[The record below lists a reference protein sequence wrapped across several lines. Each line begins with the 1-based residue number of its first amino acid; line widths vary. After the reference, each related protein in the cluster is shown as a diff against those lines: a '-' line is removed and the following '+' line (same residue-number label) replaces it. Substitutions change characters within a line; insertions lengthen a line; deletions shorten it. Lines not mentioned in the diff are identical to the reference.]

1 MSMVYAGLDIGTTGC
16 KISLFEDLSALGT
29 FYEAYASSRS
39 AEKDEIDAREILR
52 AAKKVIQEA
61 YAFRKDLAAI
71 GVTSFGETF
80 VLLDS
85 EDHVLMPSILY
96 SDPRG
101 KAEAEELRSTLGSKR
116 IGEIT
121 GLMVHEMFSLPKL
134 LSIRKNQPEVWSQVD
149 KVLLM
154 QDYIVYSLTGV
165 RQIDESLASRTML
178 FDCHKREWSEEL
190 FSFNNLNPSLF
201 STPVPTGTKAG
212 KIILDG
218 IETGMDLYNVSHDQV
233 AVAIGCGLKEESTLV
248 DGCGTCECLIPFFHS
263 IPKDPQ
269 IYDGGYGMVPYVVN
283 QGYISYPLIFSG
295 GALVQWFV
303 TQFGPKGEDP
313 YAYFDRQID
322 PNIPSKILLSP
333 YFLGSGTPDMD
344 SSAQGAIYGLN
355 ISTKPK
361 DIYQACLEGVAY
373 ELRRNLDIL
382 KSMGMNPQRILATGG
397 GSQNKEW
404 LQIKANILG
413 LPVTSMKNKDAGT
426 IGTAIVV
433 GTSIGLFSS
442 LEEGMERLVQ
452 HGETFVPNLETK
464 KPYDTLYKNYLK
476 MVKGQKELK

>member
-1 MSMVYAGLDIGTTGC
+1 MVYAGLDIGTTGC
-16 KISLFEDLSALGT
+16 KISLFEDLSALRT
-29 FYEAYASSRS
+29 FYETYASSRS
-39 AEKDEIDAREILR
+39 AKKDEIDAREILR

-61 YAFRKDLAAI
+61 YAFRNDLKAI

-80 VLLDS
+80 VLLDKA
-85 EDHVLMPSILY
+85 DNVLMPSILY

-101 KAEAEELRSTLGSKR
+101 KTEAEELRSTLGSKR

-134 LSIRKNQPEVWSQVD
+134 LSIRKSHPDIWAKVD

-178 FDCHKREWSEEL
+178 FDCHKRRWSEEL
-190 FSFNNLNPSLF
+190 FSFADLSPSLF
-201 STPVPTGTKAG
+201 STPVPSGTKAG
-212 KIILDG
+212 KIRIDD
-218 IETGMDLYNVSHDQV
+218 IQTDMDLYNVSHDQV

-248 DGCGTCECLIPFFHS
+248 DGCGTCECLIPFFRS
-263 IPKDPQ
+263 IPDNPQ
-269 IYDGGYGMVPYVVN
+269 ISDGGYGVVPYVVN

-295 GALVQWFV
+295 GALIQWFV

-313 YAYFDRQID
+313 YAYFDRQMD
-322 PNIPSKILLSP
+322 PNNPSKILLSP

-344 SSAQGAIYGLN
+344 SSAQGAMYGLN
-355 ISTKPK
+355 ISTEPK

-373 ELRRNLDIL
+373 ELRRNIDIL
-382 KSMGMNPQRILATGG
+382 KSMGMDPQKIVATGG
-397 GSQNKEW
+397 GSQNKKW

-413 LPVTSMKNKDAGT
+413 LPVTAMKNKDAGT

-433 GTSIGLFSS
+433 GTSMGLFSS

-452 HGETFVPNLETK
+452 RGEIYVPHLEAK
-464 KPYDTLYKNYLK
+464 KQYDALYRNYLK
-476 MVKGQKELK
+476 MIQGQKELK

>member
-1 MSMVYAGLDIGTTGC
+1 MVYAGLDIGTTGC
-16 KISLFEDLSALGT
+16 KISLFEDLKALGT

-61 YAFRKDLAAI
+61 YAFRKDLSAI

-134 LSIRKNQPEVWSQVD
+134 LSIRKSHPEVWAQVD

-154 QDYIVYSLTGV
+154 QDYVVYSLTGV

-178 FDCHKREWSEEL
+178 FDCHKRKWSEEI
-190 FSFNNLNPSLF
+190 FSFVNLKPSLF
-201 STPVPTGTKAG
+201 STPVPSGTKAG
-212 KIILDG
+212 KIRIEG
-218 IETGMDLYNVSHDQV
+218 IPTNVDLYNVSHDQV

-248 DGCGTCECLIPFFHS
+248 DGCGTCECLIPFFRAV
-263 IPKDPQ
+263 PKDSR
-269 IYDGGYGMVPYVVN
+269 IYDGGYGVVPYVVN

-295 GALVQWFV
+295 GALAQWFV
-303 TQFGPKGEDP
+303 TRFAPKGEDP
-313 YAYFDRQID
+313 YGYFDRQID
-322 PNIPSKILLSP
+322 PNAPSKILLSP

-344 SSAQGAIYGLN
+344 SSAQGAMYGLN
-355 ISTKPK
+355 ISTEPK

-373 ELRRNLDIL
+373 ELRRNIDIL
-382 KSMGMNPQRILATGG
+382 KSMGMNPQRIFATGG
-397 GSQNKEW
+397 GSQNKKW

-413 LPVTSMKNKDAGT
+413 LPVTAMKNKDAGT

-452 HGETFVPNLETK
+452 PGETYVPNLEAK
-464 KPYDTLYKNYLK
+464 KQYDALYENYLK
-476 MVKGQKELK
+476 MVQGQKELK